1 MQQQQ
6 PVWRLCVTPASAIT
20 CLSHTC
26 AAGEQ
31 PTLRPYPEDCSLLLA
46 MGNVALLSQG
56 NDGALTPFQRSK
68 LIFDFNTFFDLNKD
82 GVLSY
87 KDFLWAK
94 DRICQISGW
103 KVISEKAT

>member
-1 MQQQQ
+1 
-6 PVWRLCVTPASAIT
+6 
-20 CLSHTC
+20 
-26 AAGEQ
+26 
-31 PTLRPYPEDCSLLLA
+31 

-103 KVISEKAT
+103 KVGPKDQFGGNLYVVSGELWEI

>member
-1 MQQQQ
+1 MSHLPHQ
-6 PVWRLCVTPASAIT
+6 LPASLT
-20 CLSHTC
+20 PV
-26 AAGEQ
+26 Q
-31 PTLRPYPEDCSLLLA
+31 EDTSTSNSLEEHSLLFA

-82 GVLSY
+82 GVLTY

-103 KVISEKAT
+103 KVKSIMKHRY

>member
-1 MQQQQ
+1 M
-6 PVWRLCVTPASAIT
+6 WRSCVTPASAIT

-26 AAGEQ
+26 AGDQETL
-31 PTLRPYPEDCSLLLA
+31 PTLPDQLLA